1 MENPSSKRTTA
12 GAVEE
17 NILAIL
23 DSTEADD
30 THYANDDRT
39 AFLDAV
45 RVASLVPENGAP
57 PTYKWFESIFAILRI
72 GKSLELTMASF
83 KLLNELDKHFPRVHL
98 SAVDEM
104 KSSSKLAL
112 IVQNEA
118 WSPFAFCEREAAN
131 NPGGSVDSFGFQ
143 HLIENLAD
151 ATAEPNFQASE
162 TKALGN
168 MLLFQYLVNVLEGDF
183 QPRNCVYAETANWVL
198 LRESL
203 LNMLL
208 VSRKI
213 NYKNLMKDVIA
224 IMCKLYQANAGF
236 TDDLISS
243 KKSMAQ
249 PAKIFDTSATIAL
262 LEIGNNTCIAI
273 QKFLI
278 MIMELDMSKKT
289 ADTRGSTT
297 RVDGVRTP
305 LLEIVLDE
313 LTYDEDILDSFLQ
326 VFSEPKWKLEIIV
339 QYLWKYIGKPSVRTR
354 RSNNPTDDAS
364 FTGALKCF
372 SNATSTKTTIKKI
385 RPELAQLLLAHGLQ
399 AQVSLPFKHV
409 EGTFISSEE
418 RSNSSLIEVSENII
432 SAFKNLRT
440 ADKNMEILPLG
451 KEALFVAATIMSAHS
466 MHASGKNWMIL

>member
-12 GAVEE
+12 GALEE

-45 RVASLVPENGAP
+45 RAASLVPENGTP
-57 PTYKWFESIFAILRI
+57 PTFKWFESIFAILRI

-83 KLLNELDKHFPRVHL
+83 KLLNELDKCFPRVHL
-98 SAVDEM
+98 SVVDEM
-104 KSSSKLAL
+104 KSSSKDML
-112 IVQNEA
+112 IVENEA
-118 WSPFAFCEREAAN
+118 WSPFVFSSESTSSEREAVN
-131 NPGGSVDSFGFQ
+131 NLGGSVDSSGFQ
-143 HLIENLAD
+143 HLIEDLAD

-162 TKALGN
+162 TKSLGN

-213 NYKNLMKDVIA
+213 NYKNLMKDCLA
-224 IMCKLYQANAGF
+224 IMCKLYQTNAGF
-236 TDDLISS
+236 ADDLISS
-243 KKSMAQ
+243 ETSMAQ
-249 PAKIFDTSATIAL
+249 PAENFDTAATIAL
-262 LEIGNNTCIAI
+262 LEIGKNTCIAM

-278 MIMELDMSKKT
+278 MIMELDLSKKT
-289 ADTRGSTT
+289 AEMQGSTT
-297 RVDGVRTP
+297 RADGVRTP

-313 LTYDEDILDSFLQ
+313 LTYDKDILDSFLQ
-326 VFSEPKWKLEIIV
+326 
-339 QYLWKYIGKPSVRTR
+339 PSVRTR
-354 RSNNPTDDAS
+354 RANGPTDDAS
-364 FTGALKCF
+364 FNGALKCF
-372 SNATSTKTTIKKI
+372 SNVTSTKTTIKKI

-399 AQVSLPFKHV
+399 AHLSLPCKQHV
-409 EGTFISSEE
+409 KGTSASSEE

-432 SAFKNLRT
+432 SAFRNLKT
-440 ADKNMEILPLG
+440 ADKKMEILPLG
-451 KEALFVAATIMSAHS
+451 KEALFMAATIISAQS
-466 MHASGKNWMIL
+466 

>member
-1 MENPSSKRTTA
+1 MENHSSKKTTA

-23 DSTEADD
+23 DSTESDD

-45 RVASLVPENGAP
+45 RAASLVPENGTA

-83 KLLNELDKHFPRVHL
+83 KLLNELDKCFPRVHL
-98 SAVDEM
+98 SAAVD
-104 KSSSKLAL
+104 KLTL
-112 IVQNEA
+112 IVDNEA
-118 WSPFAFCEREAAN
+118 WSPFAFSEREAAN

-151 ATAEPNFQASE
+151 ATAEPNVQASD
-162 TKALGN
+162 TKSLGN

-183 QPRNCVYAETANWVL
+183 QPRSHVYAETANWVL

-213 NYKNLMKDVIA
+213 NYKNLMKDVIV
-224 IMCKLYQANAGF
+224 IMCKLYQTNAGF

-243 KKSMAQ
+243 QKSMAQ
-249 PAKIFDTSATIAL
+249 PAKFFDTAATIAL
-262 LEIGNNTCIAI
+262 LEIGNNTCIAM

-297 RVDGVRTP
+297 RADGVRTP

-313 LTYDEDILDSFLQ
+313 LTYDEDTLESFLQ
-326 VFSEPKWKLEIIV
+326 VFNEPKWKLEIIV
-339 QYLWKYIGKPSVRTR
+339 QYLWKYIGKPSVRIR
-354 RSNNPTDDAS
+354 RSNSPIDDAS
-364 FTGALKCF
+364 FNGALKCF
-372 SNATSTKTTIKKI
+372 SNPTSTKTIIKKI

-399 AQVSLPFKHV
+399 AQVSLPCKHV
-409 EGTFISSEE
+409 EGTSISCEE
-418 RSNSSLIEVSENII
+418 RSNSSLIEVSENVI
-432 SAFKNLRT
+432 SAFRNLRT
-440 ADKNMEILPLG
+440 ADKKMEILPLG
-451 KEALFVAATIMSAHS
+451 KEALFMAAAIISAQS
-466 MHASGKNWMIL
+466 

>member
-1 MENPSSKRTTA
+1 METPSSKRTTA
-12 GAVEE
+12 GALEE

-45 RVASLVPENGAP
+45 RAASLVPENGTP

-83 KLLNELDKHFPRVHL
+83 KLLNELDKRFPRVHL
-98 SAVDEM
+98 SVVDEM
-104 KSSSKLAL
+104 KSSNK
-112 IVQNEA
+112 VMFNEA
-118 WSPFAFCEREAAN
+118 WSPFVFSSESTSSEREAAN
-131 NPGGSVDSFGFQ
+131 NLGGSVDSSGFQ
-143 HLIENLAD
+143 HLIEDLAD
-151 ATAEPNFQASE
+151 ASAEPNFQASE
-162 TKALGN
+162 TKSLGN

-213 NYKNLMKDVIA
+213 NYKNLMKDCLA
-224 IMCKLYQANAGF
+224 IMCKLYQTNAGF
-236 TDDLISS
+236 ADDLISS
-243 KKSMAQ
+243 ETSVAQ
-249 PAKIFDTSATIAL
+249 PAENFDTAATIAL
-262 LEIGNNTCIAI
+262 LEIGKNTCIAM

-278 MIMELDMSKKT
+278 MIMELDLSKKT
-289 ADTRGSTT
+289 AEMQGSTT
-297 RVDGVRTP
+297 RADGVRTP

-313 LTYDEDILDSFLQ
+313 LTYDKDILDSFLQ
-326 VFSEPKWKLEIIV
+326 
-339 QYLWKYIGKPSVRTR
+339 PSVRTR
-354 RSNNPTDDAS
+354 RANGPTDDAS
-364 FTGALKCF
+364 FNGALKCF
-372 SNATSTKTTIKKI
+372 SNVTSTKTTIKKI

-399 AQVSLPFKHV
+399 AHLSLPCKQHV
-409 EGTFISSEE
+409 KGTSASSEE

-432 SAFKNLRT
+432 SAFRNLKT
-440 ADKNMEILPLG
+440 ADTKMEILPLG
-451 KEALFVAATIMSAHS
+451 KEALFMAATIISAQS
-466 MHASGKNWMIL
+466 